1 VNFTTRDYRTAGSFL
16 EACGE
21 ALSAQE
27 AVNNLPLGLCI
38 RLMNTE
44 GPPGPPPF
52 FHTTHADGR
61 LAGAAM
67 MTPPHNIILCSGP
80 PWPDGAMSALV
91 DDLLAGGMR
100 IPGVIGPSALAD
112 RFASAW
118 KSTLGPFGAV
128 EVEPA
133 LRLGLFT
140 CSKVAAV
147 TGSRGSLRRADAGD
161 LELVVGWTSSFHLDC
176 FGEVPEYV
184 TMENTRSMLERGD
197 VFLWMV
203 DGMPVSMAARSRP
216 TWHGVTVS
224 MVYTPPRLRR
234 AGHATGCVAALTRLL
249 LSAGM
254 EFCTLFTD
262 LANPTSNHVYESIGY
277 RRIGEFAEYRF
288 RT

>member
-1 VNFTTRDYRTAGSFL
+1 MDFTTRDYRTAGTFL

-21 ALSAQE
+21 VLSSQE
-27 AVNNLPLGLCI
+27 AMNNLPLGLCL
-38 RLMNTE
+38 RLMRRE
-44 GPPGPPPF
+44 GSDGAPPF

-67 MTPPHNIILCSGP
+67 MTPPHNIILCAGP

-91 DDLLAGGMR
+91 DDILAGGMR

-128 EVEPA
+128 EVK
-133 LRLGLFT
+133 LSMRLGLFT
-140 CSKVAAV
+140 CRRVAAV

-161 LELVVGWTSSFHLDC
+161 LELVKRWTDSFHVDC

-184 TMENTRSMLERGD
+184 TVENTRSMLERGD
-197 VFLWMV
+197 VFLWMA
-203 DGMPVSMAARSRP
+203 DGLPVSMAAKSRP

-234 AGHATGCVAALTRLL
+234 TGHATGCVAALTTML
-249 LSAGM
+249 LSSGM

-262 LANPTSNHVYESIGY
+262 VENPTSNHVYESIGY
-277 RRIGEFAEYRF
+277 CRIGEFSEYRF
-288 RT
+288 LT